1 MRFLNKPWL
10 RTDGFFDL
18 RAVGNVTNTLPL
30 SSVEVI
36 AARHTTYVCLTKHL
50 LCVIVSDLRK
60 RKQNLFSLVSR
71 IRSSPH
77 FAAASFANFGFES
90 CPRPVLI

>member
-10 RTDGFFDL
+10 QTDGFFDL
-18 RAVGNVTNTLPL
+18 RAVSNVANTLPL

-36 AARHTTYVCLTKHL
+36 GARDTAYVCLTKHL
-50 LCVIVSDLRK
+50 LCVVVSDLRK
-60 RKQNLFSLVSR
+60 HKQNLFSLVR
-71 IRSSPH
+71 YQEFMKFNRG
-77 FAAASFANFGFES
+77 FAC